1 MPNDKNIIGLA
12 VEHLPFVN
20 IPVAVLN
27 FIYQLRPRLSAS
39 SILVYLHYWR
49 LWRYGDYK
57 LSIANH
63 DLAEQLGMD
72 VSSIKRSNNQL
83 VKAGLIT
90 REVQKRKSTRGIHEH
105 IPSITLPAVPH
116 ELAEK
121 FRNTPMRKRYR
132 HEKHGEINSFRELLD
147 VFESEEETI
156 EAPERAVTPVEIRQ
170 RIGKLFQDGL
180 VDRNLYTEG
189 AVTRQV
195 TWSIFEGHLKA
206 ASFGPDQKRLN
217 IALQF
222 IELGTWTKPKG
233 FPSKYGLNI
242 EPAIR

>member
-1 MPNDKNIIGLA
+1 MPNDKNIIDLA

-20 IPVAVLN
+20 IPVAVLDC
-27 FIYQLRPRLSAS
+27 IYQLKPRLRAT

-49 LWRYGDYK
+49 LWRYGDYEV
-57 LSIANH
+57 SIANH
-63 DLAEQLGMD
+63 DVAEQLVMD
-72 VSSIKRSNNQL
+72 VSSVKRANTEL
-83 VKAGLIT
+83 MKAGLIT
-90 REVQKRKSTRGIHEH
+90 REVQKRKSTRGVHEF
-105 IPSITLPAVPH
+105 IPSITRPAVPH
-116 ELAEK
+116 ELVEN
-121 FRNTPMRKRYR
+121 FQNSPMRKQCRKK
-132 HEKHGEINSFRELLD
+132 KHGNINSFRELLD
-147 VFESEEETI
+147 ALQLEDTI
-156 EAPERAVTPVEIRQ
+156 VAPECAVTPIEIGR

-195 TWSIFEGHLKA
+195 IWSIFEGQLKDSA
-206 ASFGPDQKRLN
+206 FGPDQKRLN

-242 EPAIR
+242 EPAIT